1 MWFDPTVIEG
11 TGFSGP
17 VPSPFSHP
25 WKSDTIS
32 SPSREIQMFWSI
44 VFIAGGFAAGYFFRK
59 SMNPG
64 ETFADAAK
72 RYFNLQG

>member
-1 MWFDPTVIEG
+1 
-11 TGFSGP
+11 
-17 VPSPFSHP
+17 
-25 WKSDTIS
+25 
-32 SPSREIQMFWSI
+32 MFWSI